1 MQPKPEGAIL
11 HKTPRRWLAGGG
23 RPSIVPPRGAV
34 LPRQPLLIDGRELP
48 GHGTQTVLQPYDGAP
63 VGEVAVADAVHVD
76 LAIEASVRAFQ
87 AARALPAH
95 ARAAILEG
103 TSRRILAQAE
113 ELAQLI
119 AREAGKPITSARAE
133 VSRAAVTFAQ
143 AAAECRMSEGEV
155 LPMDLEPRG
164 EGRLGLWRRVPR
176 GPVAAIA
183 PFNFPLNLAAH
194 KVAPA
199 IAVGASVVLK
209 VPPQC
214 PLTGFRLARL
224 MLEAGL
230 PPGVLQVVHAPPAD
244 AQRLVED
251 ERLKVLSFT
260 GSDAV
265 GWKLARLAGK
275 KRVLLELGG
284 NAPCVVD
291 EGVDLDHAL
300 ERIVPAAFAYA
311 GQVCIKVQRV
321 LVHASQYEACARAF
335 VERTR
340 ALTVGDPLDPRTVVG
355 PLIDR
360 GHVARVRAWIDEA
373 TAGGARLLC
382 GGEVEGSI
390 VRPAVLVD
398 TRPDMLVC
406 REEVFG
412 PVTVLETFERF
423 EDALASC
430 NATRFGLQAG
440 VFTRDIGRALK
451 AFRELDYGGVL
462 INDAPTFRMD
472 NAPYGGAKD
481 SGNGREGVRF
491 AMAEMSEPRMLVIS

>member
-1 MQPKPEGAIL
+1 MPA
-11 HKTPRRWLAGGG
+11 
-23 RPSIVPPRGAV
+23 PP
-34 LPRQPLLIDGRELP
+34 LQPLLIDGRELP
-48 GHGTQTVLQPYDGAP
+48 GAAARTVSAPFDGAP
-63 VGEVAVADAVHVD
+63 VGDVAVADARHVD
-76 LAIEASVRAFQ
+76 LAIEASVRGFQ
-87 AARALPAH
+87 VARALPTH

-103 TSRRILAQAE
+103 TSRRILERAE
-113 ELAQLI
+113 DLAQLI
-119 AREAGKPITSARAE
+119 AREAGKPLQYARAE
-133 VSRAAVTFAQ
+133 VQRAAVTFAQ
-143 AAAECRMSEGEV
+143 AAAECRMGEGEV
-155 LPMDLEPRG
+155 LPLDLEPRG

-194 KVAPA
+194 KLAPA
-199 IAVGASVVLK
+199 VAVGASVVLK

-224 MLEAGL
+224 MFDAGL
-230 PPGVLQVVHAPPAD
+230 PPGVLQVVDAAPAD

-251 ERLKVLSFT
+251 ERMKVLSFT

-291 EGVDLDHAL
+291 ESVDLAHAL
-300 ERIVPAAFAYA
+300 DRIVPAAWAYA
-311 GQVCIKVQRV
+311 GQVCIKVQRL
-321 LVHASQYEACARAF
+321 LVHDSLYDAFERAF

-340 ALTVGDPLDPRTVVG
+340 ALAVGDPLDPRTVVG
-355 PLIDR
+355 PLIER
-360 GHVARVRAWIDEA
+360 AHVARVRAWIDEA
-373 TAGGARLLC
+373 LAGGARLLC

-398 TRPDMLVC
+398 ARADLRVC

-412 PVTVLETFERF
+412 PVTVLERFRRF
-423 EDALASC
+423 EDALAAC

-440 VFTRDIGRALK
+440 VFTRDIARALR
-451 AFRELDYGGVL
+451 AFRELDYGGVV

-472 NAPYGGAKD
+472 NVPYGGTKD
-481 SGNGREGVRF
+481 SGTGREGLRH
-491 AMAEMSEPRMLVIS
+491 AMAEMSEPRLLVLS